1 MKKMIEKLFKSLAAI
16 TTAFCLVT
24 SSQANENPELL
35 IESTVQN
42 LLETFTAQKDELADD
57 KQKLF
62 QLVDNIALPLFDF
75 QRISKLVLAKN
86 WKKAN
91 ETQRDEFGEEFKK
104 LLIGTYATAL
114 FQYTG
119 NEKMV
124 FKSTKIS
131 EKKGRKF
138 ATVESEVTLS
148 SGPGIPVNYSMML
161 SKDGD
166 WKIYNMN
173 IAGLNMVTSYRKTY
187 AAAISSQGIDGL
199 IQSMKETN
207 ARNYGA

>member
-1 MKKMIEKLFKSLAAI
+1 MLNNLYKSLVVSIMALCLA
-16 TTAFCLVT
+16 TTAL
-24 SSQANENPELL
+24 ADENPELI

-42 LLETFTAQKDELADD
+42 LLDSFTAQKEELADD

-62 QLVDNIALPLFDF
+62 KLVDDIALPLFDF

-91 ETQRDEFGEEFKK
+91 DTQRDEFGEEFKK

-124 FKSTKIS
+124 FKNTKIS

-187 AAAISSQGIDGL
+187 AAAISAQGIDGL
-199 IQSMKETN
+199 IQSMRETN